1 MATVIRHKK
10 STTGGAA
17 PSTSAIAL
25 GEIAINTT
33 DGDLYIKKSV
43 SGTESIVKFSSTT
56 TGVTDNFI
64 TVNAYTGNG
73 SNRAFTL
80 GSVPQNDQ
88 YVFITINGIQQNIS
102 TYSLV
107 GSALTFT
114 TAPATGDA
122 VEARVISV
130 TTTAVSLRDYQ
141 SYVYTVSST
150 TTSITGSDDNSVTL
164 AYDINK
170 LNVYQNGVRL
180 VRGSDYAAANGT
192 TVTFTTSLVSGDVIE
207 IESFGKASIA
217 DHDSI
222 NPNTAALSTTA
233 TNQTID
239 SFVKTKFRSAKYLIQ
254 ATAGSAYH
262 CSEVLLLQDGTNTHM
277 TEYGTIQTGSSLY
290 TLSADINGDNVRLLC
305 SPVNANT
312 TIKLQR
318 ITVAV

>member
-25 GEIAINTT
+25 GEIAINTA

-43 SGTESIVKFSSTT
+43 SGTESIVKFSSTST
-56 TGVTDNFI
+56 SASDNFV

-80 GSVPQNDQ
+80 SSVPQNDQ
-88 YVFITINGIQQNIS
+88 YVFITINGIQQHIS

-107 GSALTFT
+107 GNGLTFA
-114 TAPATGDA
+114 TAPANGDA
-122 VEARVISV
+122 IEARVISV

-141 SYVYTVSST
+141 SYIYTVSSG
-150 TTSITGSDDNSVTL
+150 TSSISGADDNSVTL
-164 AYDINK
+164 AYDLNK

-180 VRGSDYAAANGT
+180 IRGSDYTATNGT
-192 TVTFTTSLVSGDVIE
+192 SVTFVVALVSGDVVE
-207 IESFGKASIA
+207 IESLGKASIA

-233 TNQTID
+233 ANQTVD
-239 SFVKTKFRSAKYLIQ
+239 TFSKTKFRSAKYLVQ
-254 ATAGSAYH
+254 ATTGSAYH

-277 TEYGTIQTGSSLY
+277 TEYGTIQTGSTLY
-290 TLSADINGDNVRLLC
+290 ALSADINGDNVRLLC
-305 SPVNANT
+305 SPVGANT